1 MRRTVVGLLSLTL
14 ASGLGVGASGSAWA
28 HAPGSA
34 PGALAPATARTAP
47 DAVARGDVH
56 DLPSPLESKRRELRQ
71 EALTDVID
79 GAATAQQRN
88 GSTVVEVGRSAA
100 SHPSDKHSREA
111 TRRHQPRRHG
121 SQYVELAREKTDK
134 IFVILAEFGNQ
145 RHPSYPDQDTDPSTP
160 GPGRVRRAAA
170 QLDPRARPYG
180 RQLDRLAGGLLRG
193 PLPPAVLRHG
203 PGRGVAE
210 DVLRAAVLRAATAST
225 VRCPDWVKVPYNEA
239 RYGRSNGFPCGSS
252 VCSNTL
258 EPDLGRAERVGRGP
272 ARARPYRRA
281 DHGRPA
287 VVRPVGPQRLRRRR
301 QLQRARRLHRPL
313 PDRPRRR
320 RPGRRRPVP
329 GRGRDLVA
337 PLVRVPGRT
346 ATTAPPTTRS
356 AAPRSAHRHLG
367 RRLHDAA
374 GERRRVGVRARVRAR
389 PGPAGPL
396 RHAGGPDNAVNWW
409 TLMAQSRASA
419 PGTSRDRHPP
429 GRLRR
434 VGQAPARLAR
444 LRGRARRD
452 ERARSARPARVQQ
465 PPRRKAS
472 SCHCR
477 RRRS

>member
-34 PGALAPATARTAP
+34 PGAVAPATARTAP

-145 RHPSYPDQDTDPSTP
+145 RHPLP
-160 GPGRVRRAAA
+160 GPGHRPVDTGPACSTGRFTTRSPRRT
-170 QLDPRARPYG
+170 G

-210 DVLRAAVLRAATAST
+210 DVLRAAVLRA
-225 VRCPDWVKVPYNEA
+225 
-239 RYGRSNGFPCGSS
+239 
-252 VCSNTL
+252 
-258 EPDLGRAERVGRGP
+258 
-272 ARARPYRRA
+272 
-281 DHGRPA
+281 
-287 VVRPVGPQRLRRRR
+287 
-301 QLQRARRLHRPL
+301 LQRQR
-313 PDRPRRR
+313 
-320 RPGRRRPVP
+320 
-329 GRGRDLVA
+329 
-337 PLVRVPGRT
+337 
-346 ATTAPPTTRS
+346 
-356 AAPRSAHRHLG
+356 
-367 RRLHDAA
+367 
-374 GERRRVGVRARVRAR
+374 
-389 PGPAGPL
+389 
-396 RHAGGPDNAVNWW
+396 
-409 TLMAQSRASA
+409 
-419 PGTSRDRHPP
+419 
-429 GRLRR
+429 
-434 VGQAPARLAR
+434 
-444 LRGRARRD
+444 
-452 ERARSARPARVQQ
+452 
-465 PPRRKAS
+465 
-472 SCHCR
+472 
-477 RRRS
+477 

>member
-34 PGALAPATARTAP
+34 PGAVTPATARTAP

-160 GPGRVRRAAA
+160 GPAVFDGPLHNSIPAPDRTVDNSTVWQADYSA
-170 QLDPRARPYG
+170 DHF
-180 RQLDRLAGGLLRG
+180 RQLYFGT
-193 PLPPAVLRHG
+193 G
-203 PGRGVAE
+203 PGVESLKTYYERQSSGRYSVNGE
-210 DVLRAAVLRAATAST
+210 VS
-225 VRCPDWVKVPYNEA
+225 DWVKVPYNEA

-252 VCSNTL
+252 VCSNSWNLISDALTAWVADQHAQGRTDAQITADL
-258 EPDLGRAERVGRGP
+258 RSYDQWDRYDYDGDGNFNEPDGYIDHFQIVHAGGDQADGDPYQGEDAIWSHRWYAFQGGIGNDGP
-272 ARARPYRRA
+272 S
-281 DHGRPA
+281 
-287 VVRPVGPQRLRRRR
+287 VQ
-301 QLQRARRLHRPL
+301 
-313 PDRPRRR
+313 
-320 RPGRRRPVP
+320 PGRRHPDRH
-329 GRGRDLVA
+329 
-337 PLVRVPGRT
+337 
-346 ATTAPPTTRS
+346 
-356 AAPRSAHRHLG
+356 HRHLG

-374 GERRRVGVRARVRAR
+374 GERRRVGVRARVRPR
-389 PGPAGPL
+389 PGPARPL
-396 RHAGGPDNAVNWW
+396 RH
-409 TLMAQSRASA
+409 
-419 PGTSRDRHPP
+419 
-429 GRLRR
+429 
-434 VGQAPARLAR
+434 
-444 LRGRARRD
+444 
-452 ERARSARPARVQQ
+452 
-465 PPRRKAS
+465 
-472 SCHCR
+472 R
-477 RRRS
+477 RRPGQRRRTGGR